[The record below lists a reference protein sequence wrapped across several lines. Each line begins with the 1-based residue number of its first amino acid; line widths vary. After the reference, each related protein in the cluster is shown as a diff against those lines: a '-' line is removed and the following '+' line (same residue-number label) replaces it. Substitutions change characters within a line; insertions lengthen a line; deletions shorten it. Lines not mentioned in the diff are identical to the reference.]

1 MRNAD
6 LTELNKLE
14 RYLKE
19 KGIPYERIDEEETE
33 KVPERHQIMSPC
45 RANWEWDAVCQ
56 FGSYGW
62 QEGLLETMGILVAP
76 DYGDSVEGH
85 LTADEMIKRIEAL
98 NHE

>member
-1 MRNAD
+1 M
-6 LTELNKLE
+6 
-14 RYLKE
+14 
-19 KGIPYERIDEEETE
+19 
-33 KVPERHQIMSPC
+33 VPSRFS
-45 RANWEWDAVCQ
+45 WEWDAVCQ

-85 LTADEMIKRIEAL
+85 LTADEMIERIEAL